1 MKIKKFGFSILFTVI
16 SFTLFSLNPHITSIP
31 VSSEKST
38 VSWKGSKLT
47 GSHFGTINID
57 KGVLLNDHGKLV
69 GGQFSINMHSIICT
83 DIDSKKKNE
92 YLVSHL
98 KNEDFFD
105 VEKYPQS
112 VLTITEVENIE
123 GDDYYITADLTI
135 KGITHPINFNANVI
149 IKDKSFTAT
158 TKIIIDRTKWGVV
171 YKSGNI
177 FKDLGD
183 KAIYD
188 DIEFTINLFSNK

>member
-1 MKIKKFGFSILFTVI
+1 MKIKKFVFSILFTVI

-123 GDDYYITADLTI
+123 NIITADLTI

-149 IKDKSFTAT
+149 IKEKSLQQLQRLLLTELS
-158 TKIIIDRTKWGVV
+158 GVV
-171 YKSGNI
+171 YKSEI
-177 FKDLGD
+177 F
-183 KAIYD
+183 
-188 DIEFTINLFSNK
+188 